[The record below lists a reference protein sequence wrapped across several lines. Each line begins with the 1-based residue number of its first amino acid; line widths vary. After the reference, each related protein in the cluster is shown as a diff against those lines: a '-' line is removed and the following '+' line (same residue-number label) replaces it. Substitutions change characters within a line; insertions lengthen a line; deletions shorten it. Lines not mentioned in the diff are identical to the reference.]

1 MHIFGEH
8 HGIGKGCSILLL
20 SIFIS
25 YLLKPFVSL
34 DFVGCHRDSNF
45 FWECFV
51 DTLMGHL
58 RERESD
64 RRFWVNLVFSTRN
77 CGD

>member
-34 DFVGCHRDSNF
+34 DFVGCHRDFNF
-45 FWECFV
+45 FLEVFCRHPNGSPQ
-51 DTLMGHL
+51 TQ
-58 RERESD
+58 RERERVIED
-64 RRFWVNLVFSTRN
+64 F
-77 CGD
+77 G